1 MGHRPRIRTWY
12 KPRLALNII
21 YKMKYIIILVFLSIK
36 SFGQYQIVDLKQFY
50 AVQSVIFDSTYIEP
64 IIIKDKVKRITLSIE
79 DIKKIEII
87 LKKQFLKK
95 KYNSFKF
102 HGRHYVGYLN
112 VLGEKKA
119 IVGIYNNKRYPK
131 MFVDFDKE
139 FMIGF
144 DDFYENSYNQAILNI
159 NISLMRIS
167 K

>member
-1 MGHRPRIRTWY
+1 
-12 KPRLALNII
+12 
-21 YKMKYIIILVFLSIK
+21 MKYIVILILLSIK

-79 DIKKIEII
+79 DIKKIEIT

-102 HGRHYVGYLN
+102 HGRHYIGYLN
-112 VLGEKKA
+112 VLGERKA
-119 IVGIYNNKRYPK
+119 IVGIYNNKCYPK
-131 MFVDFDKE
+131 NFVNFNTD

-144 DDFYENSYNQAILNI
+144 GDFYENSYNQTILNI
-159 NISLMRIS
+159 NISLMQIS
-167 K
+167 KNN